1 MNFFAPAAGLPIVPH
16 RSSLT
21 AAPLRSAPA
30 GDLAR
35 RVIVHYPSADFVR
48 ALLCSDGGGA
58 ADHAGEVVCMLWSWL
73 VRRVRVEVALWQCY
87 WGSRRRGD
95 WWSAEYCARHSIL
108 LWGMGVLVVAAVFM
122 LLPLALD
129 GLVFWLRWLL
139 RW

>member
-16 RSSLT
+16 RSSLA
-21 AAPLRSAPA
+21 AAPLRFAPA

-35 RVIVHYPSADFVR
+35 RVIVNCPFAGFVR
-48 ALLCSDGGGA
+48 ALLCGDGGGA
-58 ADHAGEVVCMLWSWL
+58 ADHAVEVVCMLWRWI
-73 VRRVRVEVALWQCY
+73 VCRARVEVALWQCY

-108 LWGMGVLVVAAVFM
+108 VMGVLVVAAVFM

>member
-1 MNFFAPAAGLPIVPH
+1 MNFSAPAAGLPIVPH
-16 RSSLT
+16 RSSLA
-21 AAPLRSAPA
+21 AAPLRFAPA

-35 RVIVHYPSADFVR
+35 RVIVHYIFTGFVH
-48 ALLCSDGGGA
+48 ALLCGDGGGA
-58 ADHAGEVVCMLWSWL
+58 AEHAVEVVCMLWRWI

-87 WGSRRRGD
+87 WGAQRRGD

-108 LWGMGVLVVAAVFM
+108 LWVMGVLMVAAFCT

-129 GLVFWLRWLL
+129 GLGFLLRWLL